1 MPLKKGSSQKTI
13 SSNIGELVRDY
24 KKDGMIGTSKPKSK
38 AAAVKQA
45 AAIAY
50 EKAGKARKMAKGGNV
65 IQRPKGVQG
74 PSMIVK
80 KKDGNRPVKIY

>member
-13 SSNIGELVRDY
+13 SRNIGELVGAY
-24 KKDGMIGTSKPKSK
+24 KEKGRIGTSKPKSK

-50 EKAGKARKMAKGGNV
+50 EKAGKSRKMSKGGAM
-65 IQRPKGVQG
+65 G
-74 PSMIVK
+74 PVRVVK

>member
-13 SSNIGELVRDY
+13 SRNIGELVGAY
-24 KKDGMIGTSKPKSK
+24 KEKGRIGTSKPKSK
-38 AAAVKQA
+38 GAAVKQA

-50 EKAGKARKMAKGGNV
+50 AKAGKSRNMGRGGV
-65 IQRPKGVQG
+65 MGAVRT
-74 PSMIVK
+74 VK

>member
-13 SSNIGELVRDY
+13 SSNIGTLVRDF
-24 KKDGMIGTSKPKSK
+24 KDTGKIGTSKPASKS
-38 AAAVKQA
+38 AAVKQA

-50 EKAGKARKMAKGGNV
+50 SKAGKTKKMSKGG
-65 IQRPKGVQG
+65 GVQG
-74 PSMIVK
+74 PAMVVK

>member
-13 SSNIGELVRDY
+13 STNIGEMVRSY
-24 KKDGMIGTSKPKSK
+24 KDTGKIGTSSPKSK
-38 AAAVKQA
+38 SAAVKQA

-50 EKAGKARKMAKGGNV
+50 EKAGKSRKMAKGG
-65 IQRPKGVQG
+65 KVQG
-74 PSMIVK
+74 PAMIVK

>member
-13 SSNIGELVRDY
+13 SSNIGELVRTF
-24 KKDGMIGTSKPKSK
+24 KGTGKIGTSKPKSK
-38 AAAVKQA
+38 SAAVKQA

-50 EKAGKARKMAKGGNV
+50 DKAGKTKKMAKGG
-65 IQRPKGVQG
+65 GVQG

>member
-13 SSNIGELVRDY
+13 RRNIGEIVRDY
-24 KKDGMIGTSKPKSK
+24 KKDGMIGTSKPASK
-38 AAAVKQA
+38 TAAVKQA

-50 EKAGKARKMAKGGNV
+50 AKAGKTKKMAKGGDV
-65 IQRPKGVQG
+65 LKTAKGVQG

>member
-1 MPLKKGSSQKTI
+1 MPLKKGSSRKTI
-13 SSNIGELVRDY
+13 STNIGEMVRSY
-24 KKDGMIGTSKPKSK
+24 KDTGRIGTSKPASK
-38 AAAVKQA
+38 TAAVKQA

-50 EKAGKARKMAKGGNV
+50 DKAGKAKKMAKGGDV
-65 IQRPKGVQG
+65 IKKAKGVQG

>member
-13 SSNIGELVRDY
+13 SSNIGELVRTF
-24 KKDGMIGTSKPKSK
+24 KESGKIGTSKPKSK
-38 AAAVKQA
+38 AAAIKQA

-50 EKAGKARKMAKGGNV
+50 DKAGKARKMAKGG
-65 IQRPKGVQG
+65 GVQG
-74 PSMIVK
+74 PAMVVK

>member
-13 SSNIGELVRDY
+13 SRNIGEIVRDY
-24 KKDGMIGTSKPKSK
+24 KKDGMIGTSKPASK
-38 AAAVKQA
+38 TAAVKQA

-50 EKAGKARKMAKGGNV
+50 AKAGKTKKMAKGGDV
-65 IQRPKGVQG
+65 LKTAKGVQG
-74 PSMIVK
+74 PSMIVR

>member
-13 SSNIGELVRDY
+13 SKNIGTLVRDF
-24 KKDGMIGTSKPKSK
+24 KESGKIGTSKPKSK
-38 AAAVKQA
+38 TAAVKQA

-50 EKAGKARKMAKGGNV
+50 DKAGKTKMAKGGAV
-65 IQRPKGVQG
+65 KTPKGVQG
-74 PSMIVK
+74 PFMEVK

>member
-1 MPLKKGSSQKTI
+1 MPLKKGSSKKTI
-13 SSNIGELVRDY
+13 SSNIGEIVRDY
-24 KKDGMIGTSKPKSK
+24 KQDGKIGTSKPKNK

-45 AAIAY
+45 VAIAY
-50 EKAGKARKMAKGGNV
+50 DKAGKAKKMAKGGDA
-65 IQRPKGVQG
+65 IKSPPGTQG

>member
-1 MPLKKGSSQKTI
+1 M
-13 SSNIGELVRDY
+13 
-24 KKDGMIGTSKPKSK
+24 
-38 AAAVKQA
+38 KQA

-50 EKAGKARKMAKGGNV
+50 AKAGKTKKMAKGGDV
-65 IQRPKGVQG
+65 LKTAKGVQG